1 MFGANGSPLANQSD
15 IQALWWDVTQPKDAS
30 RPVGKTLVGTT
41 DSSGFIK
48 LDLSNV
54 TGLSP
59 GDYGFLLLYQLNG
72 ANHQNSPTFSGKV
85 QTSTIASGVDMYYY
99 DSGWTR
105 PSDWLT
111 LPTLTDA
118 DNKFVGL
125 HAVFPGG
132 SNFCALSA
140 DGAYTVDWG
149 DGVVENFASG
159 VTAQHQYDY
168 SSAALTGTDCSRGYK
183 QAIVTVTPQ
192 AGQTFS
198 LLNLNL
204 RHTSTTVLHA
214 SGFLDIAIA
223 GSQLSSLTVSA
234 AVQNVRMSLLEQVKL
249 YANGVTNMS
258 YMFYGCYSLQSV
270 PLFNTAAV
278 TNMSYMFQNCFSL
291 QSVPLFNTAA
301 VTNMSYMF
309 QNCFSLQSVPAF
321 NTAAVTNMGN
331 MFYGCSSLQSVPL
344 FNTAA
349 VTSMS
354 YMFPNCFS
362 LQSVPLFNTAAVT
375 NMSYMFYQC
384 YALQSVPLFNTAAVT
399 NMSSMFQN
407 CASLQSVPLF
417 NTAAVTNMSYMFPNC
432 FSLQSVPAFNTAAV
446 TIITS
451 MFSSCNSLRKIDMTG
466 TKVTFSVAS
475 CNLDAAALNALY
487 TSLATVTGQTLT
499 VTGNL
504 GTATDNPAIATAK
517 GWTVTG

>member
-1 MFGANGSPLANQSD
+1 MPTGVSLQLFGANGSPLANQSD

-278 TNMSYMFQNCFSL
+278 TNMSYMF
-291 QSVPLFNTAA
+291 
-301 VTNMSYMF
+301 
-309 QNCFSLQSVPAF
+309 
-321 NTAAVTNMGN
+321 
-331 MFYGCSSLQSVPL
+331 
-344 FNTAA
+344 
-349 VTSMS
+349 
-354 YMFPNCFS
+354 PNCFS